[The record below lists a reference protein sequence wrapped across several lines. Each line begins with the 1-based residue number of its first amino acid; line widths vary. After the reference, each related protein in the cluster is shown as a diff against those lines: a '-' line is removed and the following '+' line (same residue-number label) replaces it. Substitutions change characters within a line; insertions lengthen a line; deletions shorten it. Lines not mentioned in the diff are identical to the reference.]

1 MNLKLILIINSP
13 FEEFGADN
21 EFNMRSITDFYIE
34 LLKKKKMNFDNIT
47 TNEVSDGKYEL
58 VIDNNFVLDTRA
70 WDDFNSVIDN
80 VNSIEEYSKKNMNKE
95 YINELFKRK
104 KEKFKDSET
113 EIISSKDLENYI
125 LDTITS
131 NFLYDFNIDI
141 DLNKLF
147 EKNIDIEVNNNRIM
161 RITQTESD
169 KVRNGIGLKTLDE
182 KGNVDRND
190 LISEG
195 DFVMLM
201 NYYSFVKDN
210 DIYDE
215 FININGINKKEDFD
229 INKEMEM

>member
-1 MNLKLILIINSP
+1 
-13 FEEFGADN
+13 
-21 EFNMRSITDFYIE
+21 
-34 LLKKKKMNFDNIT
+34 
-47 TNEVSDGKYEL
+47 
-58 VIDNNFVLDTRA
+58 
-70 WDDFNSVIDN
+70 
-80 VNSIEEYSKKNMNKE
+80 MNKE

-161 RITQTESD
+161 RITQTELD

>member
-1 MNLKLILIINSP
+1 
-13 FEEFGADN
+13 
-21 EFNMRSITDFYIE
+21 
-34 LLKKKKMNFDNIT
+34 
-47 TNEVSDGKYEL
+47 
-58 VIDNNFVLDTRA
+58 
-70 WDDFNSVIDN
+70 
-80 VNSIEEYSKKNMNKE
+80 MNKE

-169 KVRNGIGLKTLDE
+169 KVRNGIGL
-182 KGNVDRND
+182 
-190 LISEG
+190 
-195 DFVMLM
+195 